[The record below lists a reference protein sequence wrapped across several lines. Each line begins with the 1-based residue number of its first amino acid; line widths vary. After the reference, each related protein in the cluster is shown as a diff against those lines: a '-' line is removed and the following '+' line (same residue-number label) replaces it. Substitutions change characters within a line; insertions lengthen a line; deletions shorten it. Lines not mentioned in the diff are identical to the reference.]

1 MDPTEAVAAISDTGL
16 AAYLGTLAADT
27 PHTVLLSVEISNA
40 ADGNWGNINSAVSE
54 GGKYVI
60 LTSPAA
66 PPQGT
71 Q

>member
-1 MDPTEAVAAISDTGL
+1 MDPTAAVAAISDTGL

-27 PHTVLLSVEISNA
+27 PHTVPLSVEISNTV
-40 ADGNWGNINSAVSE
+40 DGNWGNINSTVSE
-54 GGKYVI
+54 GSKYVI
-60 LTSPAA
+60 LISLAA